1 MEGAISVEEKCK
13 LNDGETEHRG
23 RRGRRGVSPQT
34 VNCRVRGL
42 RWLHYEG
49 EGWGVGEEGVG
60 GGEPTVWG
68 ASAVM
73 GGAPSAV

>member
-1 MEGAISVEEKCK
+1 MGGEEGV
-13 LNDGETEHRG
+13 R
-23 RRGRRGVSPQT
+23 PQT

-42 RWLHYEG
+42 WWLHYEG
-49 EGWGVGEEGVG
+49 EGCGEEGGWG

-73 GGAPSAV
+73 GGAHSAV